1 MMCLQIGFL
10 YQVGAYIFSR
20 YSYDVLEICFLY
32 LMGTCI
38 GSAVAQW

>member
-1 MMCLQIGFL
+1 MMCLQISFL
-10 YQVGAYIFSR
+10 YQVGACIR